1 MDKKRS
7 TSGNSRCQWQ
17 QLELAPRPTRF
28 KYKWPRAMES
38 LRPVLSLLDSKF
50 EGYKLS
56 PNSLPHDSTR
66 LVSGVNDIP
75 LRDDLFSFQHLR
87 AFGNFN
93 HLVWDPWRFG
103 DKQSVYFV
111 DTNYAVQEATVK
123 VAM

>member
-1 MDKKRS
+1 
-7 TSGNSRCQWQ
+7 
-17 QLELAPRPTRF
+17 
-28 KYKWPRAMES
+28 MES
-38 LRPVLSLLDSKF
+38 LRPLVSLLDPKF

-56 PNSLPHDSTR
+56 PDSLPHDSTR

-75 LRDDLFSFQHLR
+75 LRDDLFSLQHLR

-93 HLVWDPWRFG
+93 HLVWDPWRFRD
-103 DKQSVYFV
+103 DKQRVYFV